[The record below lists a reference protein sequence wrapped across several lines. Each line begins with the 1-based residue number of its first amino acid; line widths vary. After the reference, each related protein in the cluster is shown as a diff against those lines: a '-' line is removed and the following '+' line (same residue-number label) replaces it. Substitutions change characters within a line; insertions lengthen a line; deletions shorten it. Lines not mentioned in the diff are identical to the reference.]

1 MKTVDYMI
9 DYDGFLKKYP
19 YKYAI
24 PVAVAKRAAQINEYA
39 KPFVMTSDNNPVS
52 IAFKEIELGY
62 IAIKNEEILRALIPK
77 VK

>member
-9 DYDGFLKKYP
+9 NYDKFLKKFP

-24 PVAVAKRAAQINEYA
+24 PVAVAKRADQINEYA
-39 KPFVMTSDNNPVS
+39 KPFVMTTDGNPVS
-52 IAFKEIELGY
+52 IAFKEMELGY
-62 IAIKNEEILRALIPK
+62 ITIKNEEILKALIPK